1 MKPFNEHEDYSL
13 NMLSDWVK
21 ESLESSHTP
30 QQVYETIVRAVR
42 EKRDYHETCYNHS
55 KKLLELL
62 KGELTPL
69 PEHYDDFECPIPEQE
84 TITFS
89 GQDGSAESLRN
100 WENFW
105 YDENHLTFNSSL
117 QQEVDRIGKEG
128 GYEWTPG
135 T

>member
-1 MKPFNEHEDYSL
+1 MKPFDEHEDYSL

-21 ESLESSHTP
+21 ESLESPHTP
-30 QQVYETIVRAVR
+30 QQVYETIVRTVR

-69 PEHYDDFECPIPEQE
+69 PEHYDDFESPIPEQKI
-84 TITFS
+84 ITFS
-89 GQDGSAESLRN
+89 GQDGSAESVRN

-105 YDENHLTFNSSL
+105 YNENHLTFNSSL
-117 QQEVDRIGKEG
+117 EQEVNRIGKEG

>member
-21 ESLESSHTP
+21 ESLESPHTP

-42 EKRDYHETCYNHS
+42 EKRDYYETCYNHS

>member
-1 MKPFNEHEDYSL
+1 MKPFDEHEDYSL

-21 ESLESSHTP
+21 ESLESPHTP

-42 EKRDYHETCYNHS
+42 EKRDYYETCYNHS

-117 QQEVDRIGKEG
+117 QQELDRIGKEG

>member
-1 MKPFNEHEDYSL
+1 M
-13 NMLSDWVK
+13 
-21 ESLESSHTP
+21 
-30 QQVYETIVRAVR
+30 
-42 EKRDYHETCYNHS
+42 
-55 KKLLELL
+55 
-62 KGELTPL
+62 TPL

>member
-30 QQVYETIVRAVR
+30 QQVYETIVRSVR
-42 EKRDYHETCYNHS
+42 EKRDYHETCYKHS

-62 KGELTPL
+62 RGKLTSL
-69 PEHYDDFECPIPEQE
+69 PEYYDDFECSVPEQE

-89 GQDGSAESLRN
+89 GQDGSAESVRN

-105 YDENHLTFNSSL
+105 YDENHLTFNSPL
-117 QQEVDRIGKEG
+117 QQEVDKIGKEG
-128 GYEWTPG
+128 GYGWTPG

>member
-1 MKPFNEHEDYSL
+1 MKPFDEHEDYSL

-21 ESLESSHTP
+21 ESLESPHTP
-30 QQVYETIVRAVR
+30 QQVYETIVRTVR

-62 KGELTPL
+62 KGESTPVL
-69 PEHYDDFECPIPEQE
+69 KQE
-84 TITFS
+84 TIAFS
-89 GQDGSAESLRN
+89 GQDGSSESVKQ

-105 YDENHLTFNSSL
+105 EELHNENHLTSDSSL
-117 QQEVDRIGKEG
+117 EREVDKINKEG

>member
-42 EKRDYHETCYNHS
+42 EKRDYYETCYNHS

-105 YDENHLTFNSSL
+105 YDENHLTFNSPL
-117 QQEVDRIGKEG
+117 QQEVDKIGKEG
-128 GYEWTPG
+128 GYGWTPG

>member
-42 EKRDYHETCYNHS
+42 EKRDYYETCYNHS

-117 QQEVDRIGKEG
+117 QQEVDKIGKEG
-128 GYEWTPG
+128 GYGWTPG

>member
-1 MKPFNEHEDYSL
+1 MKPFDEHEDYSL

-21 ESLESSHTP
+21 ESLESPHTP
-30 QQVYETIVRAVR
+30 QQVYETIVRTVR

-62 KGELTPL
+62 KGESTPVL
-69 PEHYDDFECPIPEQE
+69 KQE
-84 TITFS
+84 TIAFS
-89 GQDGSAESLRN
+89 GQDGSSESVKQ

-105 YDENHLTFNSSL
+105 YDGDHLTFSSSL
-117 QQEVDRIGKEG
+117 RQEVDRISEEG

>member
-1 MKPFNEHEDYSL
+1 MKPFDEHEDYSL

-42 EKRDYHETCYNHS
+42 EKRDYYETCYNHS

>member
-1 MKPFNEHEDYSL
+1 MKPFDEHEDYSL

-21 ESLESSHTP
+21 ESLESPHTP
-30 QQVYETIVRAVR
+30 QQVYETIVRTVR

-55 KKLLELL
+55 RKLLELL
-62 KGELTPL
+62 RGELASTS
-69 PEHYDDFECPIPEQE
+69 EQE

-89 GQDGSAESLRN
+89 GKDGSPESIKQ

-105 YDENHLTFNSSL
+105 YDENHLKFNSSL
-117 QQEVDRIGKEG
+117 EKEVDRIGKEG

>member
-1 MKPFNEHEDYSL
+1 MKPFDEHEDYSL

-21 ESLESSHTP
+21 ESLESPHTP
-30 QQVYETIVRAVR
+30 QQVYETIVRTVR
-42 EKRDYHETCYNHS
+42 EKRDYHETCYKHS
-55 KKLLELL
+55 MKLLELL
-62 KGELTPL
+62 KGESTPTL
-69 PEHYDDFECPIPEQE
+69 NQE

-89 GQDGSAESLRN
+89 GQDGSPESVKH

-105 YDENHLTFNSSL
+105 YNEDHLTFSSSL
-117 QQEVDRIGKEG
+117 GQEVDRISEEG

>member
-1 MKPFNEHEDYSL
+1 MKPFDEHEDYSL

-21 ESLESSHTP
+21 ESLESPHTP
-30 QQVYETIVRAVR
+30 QQVYETIVRTVR
-42 EKRDYHETCYNHS
+42 EKRDYHETCYKHS
-55 KKLLELL
+55 MKLLELL

-69 PEHYDDFECPIPEQE
+69 PEHYDNFECPIPEQE

-89 GQDGSAESLRN
+89 GKDGSPESVKQ

-105 YDENHLTFNSSL
+105 YDGNQLTFDSSL

>member
-42 EKRDYHETCYNHS
+42 EKRDYYETCYNHS

-117 QQEVDRIGKEG
+117 GQEVDRIGKEG

>member
-42 EKRDYHETCYNHS
+42 EKRDYHETCYKHS

-62 KGELTPL
+62 RGELTPL
-69 PEHYDDFECPIPEQE
+69 PEYYDDFECSVPEQE

-89 GQDGSAESLRN
+89 GQDGSAESVRN

-105 YDENHLTFNSSL
+105 YDENYLTFDSPL
-117 QQEVDRIGKEG
+117 QQEVDKIGKEG
-128 GYEWTPG
+128 GYGWTPG

>member
-1 MKPFNEHEDYSL
+1 MKPFDEHEDYSL

-21 ESLESSHTP
+21 ESLESPHTP
-30 QQVYETIVRAVR
+30 QQVYETIVRTVR

-62 KGELTPL
+62 KGESTPVL
-69 PEHYDDFECPIPEQE
+69 KQE
-84 TITFS
+84 TIAFS
-89 GQDGSAESLRN
+89 GQDGSSESVKQ

-105 YDENHLTFNSSL
+105 EELHEENHSTSNSSL
-117 QQEVDRIGKEG
+117 EREVDKISEEG

>member
-1 MKPFNEHEDYSL
+1 MKPFDEHEDYSL

-21 ESLESSHTP
+21 ESLESPHTP
-30 QQVYETIVRAVR
+30 QQVYETIVRTVR

-69 PEHYDDFECPIPEQE
+69 PEHYDNFECPIPEQE

-89 GQDGSAESLRN
+89 GKDGSPESVKQ

-105 YDENHLTFNSSL
+105 YDGNQLTFDSSL
-117 QQEVDRIGKEG
+117 QQEVDKIGKEG

>member
-1 MKPFNEHEDYSL
+1 MKPFDEHEDYSL

-21 ESLESSHTP
+21 ESLESPHTP
-30 QQVYETIVRAVR
+30 QQVYETIVRTVR

-62 KGELTPL
+62 KGESTPVL
-69 PEHYDDFECPIPEQE
+69 KQE
-84 TITFS
+84 TIAFS
-89 GQDGSAESLRN
+89 GQDGSSESVKQ

-105 YDENHLTFNSSL
+105 EELYEENHSTSNSSL
-117 QQEVDRIGKEG
+117 KQEVDKIGKEG
-128 GYEWTPG
+128 GFEWTPG

>member
-1 MKPFNEHEDYSL
+1 MKPFDEHEDYSL

-21 ESLESSHTP
+21 ESLESPHTP
-30 QQVYETIVRAVR
+30 QQVYETIVRTVR
-42 EKRDYHETCYNHS
+42 ERRDYHETCYKHS

-62 KGELTPL
+62 KGESTLTSKK
-69 PEHYDDFECPIPEQE
+69 E
-84 TITFS
+84 TIAFS
-89 GQDGSAESLRN
+89 GKDGSQESMKQ

-105 YDENHLTFNSSL
+105 YDENHLKFNSSL
-117 QQEVDRIGKEG
+117 KQEMDRIGKEG

>member
-69 PEHYDDFECPIPEQE
+69 PEHYDDFECPVPKQE

>member
-1 MKPFNEHEDYSL
+1 MKPFDEHEDYSL

-21 ESLESSHTP
+21 ESLESPHTP
-30 QQVYETIVRAVR
+30 QQVYETIVRTVR

-62 KGELTPL
+62 KGESTPTL
-69 PEHYDDFECPIPEQE
+69 KQE

-89 GQDGSAESLRN
+89 GKNGSPESVS
-100 WENFW
+100 
-105 YDENHLTFNSSL
+105 NSSL
-117 QQEVDRIGKEG
+117 EREVDKISEEG

>member
-1 MKPFNEHEDYSL
+1 MKPFDEHEDYSL

-21 ESLESSHTP
+21 ESLESPHTP
-30 QQVYETIVRAVR
+30 QQVYETIVRTVR

-62 KGELTPL
+62 KGESTPVL
-69 PEHYDDFECPIPEQE
+69 KQE
-84 TITFS
+84 TIAFS
-89 GQDGSAESLRN
+89 GQDGSSESVKQ

-105 YDENHLTFNSSL
+105 EELYEENHSTSNSSL
-117 QQEVDRIGKEG
+117 EREVNKISEEG

>member
-42 EKRDYHETCYNHS
+42 EKRDYYETCYNHS

>member
-30 QQVYETIVRAVR
+30 QQVYETIVRSVR
-42 EKRDYHETCYNHS
+42 EKRDYHETCYKHS

-62 KGELTPL
+62 RGELTPL

>member
-42 EKRDYHETCYNHS
+42 EKRDYYETCYNHS

-89 GQDGSAESLRN
+89 GQDGSAESVRN

>member
-30 QQVYETIVRAVR
+30 QQVYETIIRAVR
-42 EKRDYHETCYNHS
+42 EKRDYHETCYKHS

-84 TITFS
+84 SITFS

-105 YDENHLTFNSSL
+105 YDENYLTFDSPL
-117 QQEVDRIGKEG
+117 QQEVDKIGKEG
-128 GYEWTPG
+128 GYGWTPG